1 MCIEFRN
8 ALHVL
13 PTAPSSPPLAPIG
26 TAQSPTLVTLSW
38 SPPPRIDIN
47 GDLQFY
53 VVTMTE
59 METGRPWRFHAVD
72 AFIIIGALHPYY
84 NYGSQVAAHTVVGG
98 GPFTDV
104 FYVRTLETGIIIS

>member
-1 MCIEFRN
+1 M
-8 ALHVL
+8 
-13 PTAPSSPPLAPIG
+13 
-26 TAQSPTLVTLSW
+26 TLSW

-72 AFIIIGALHPYY
+72 ASITIAALHPYY
-84 NYGSQVAAHTVVGG
+84 TYASQVAAHTAIGG
-98 GPFTDV
+98 GPFTNA
-104 FYVRTLETGIIIS
+104 FYVQTLETGMN